1 MCGVALGRL
10 AALRQVFVASRQSAR
25 SCHAAAMS
33 GTVLA
38 VSCRALVAYAAVR
51 NQPTE
56 HWLRSAGLTHE
67 QLQDPDARLEP
78 TTIFTLWRQ
87 AYLASGDP
95 ALALHVAEQL
105 PRGAYRAVEY
115 LAAHAPTVG
124 KAYSKIADYFSVID
138 STTELTIEIEADHVR
153 FGPKRVSA
161 DPSSYPAIEYML
173 AACHLRVRDMTGTDH
188 RPFAVDF
195 AAAPQPHAQEIARV
209 FGCPA
214 HWNAA
219 AHRLRFT
226 LEDWH
231 RPTARP
237 DPELLMVLEDHARI
251 LKERHPGEHS
261 LLQTLDQVL
270 EQAWESGEPGL
281 DATARRLGMSSRS
294 LQRRLREEGSA
305 FSERVD
311 DARRR
316 ATLRWLRCPEVSLA
330 EVAYLVGFK
339 EQASLTRAVQRWTGK
354 TPSQLRRADGSE
366 RG

>member
-1 MCGVALGRL
+1 ML
-10 AALRQVFVASRQSAR
+10 QP
-25 SCHAAAMS
+25 MS

-38 VSCRALVAYAAVR
+38 VSCRALIAYAAAR

-56 HWLRSAGLTHE
+56 QWLQSAGLTAE

-78 TTIFTLWRQ
+78 TTIFTLWRK
-87 AYLASGDP
+87 AYLASNDP

-124 KAYSKIADYFSVID
+124 NAYAKIADYFSVID
-138 STTELTIEIEADHVR
+138 ATTELAIDVEADHVR
-153 FGPKRVSA
+153 FGPRRASS

-188 RPFAVDF
+188 RPIGVDF
-195 AAAPQPHAQEIARV
+195 ATVPQQHSQEIERV
-209 FGCPA
+209 FGCPV
-214 HWNAA
+214 HWNAD

-226 LEDWH
+226 HAVWQQ
-231 RPTARP
+231 PTAHP
-237 DPELLMVLEDHARI
+237 DPDLLTVLEDHARI
-251 LKERHPGEHS
+251 LREKHPSSNS
-261 LLQTLDQVL
+261 LLQSLDQIL
-270 EQAWESGEPGL
+270 ELAWESGEPTL
-281 DATARRLGMSSRS
+281 DASARRLGMSSRS

-316 ATLRWLRCPEVSLA
+316 ATLRWLRCPEISLA
-330 EVAYLVGFK
+330 DVAYLVGFK
-339 EQASLTRAVQRWTGK
+339 EQASLTRAVQRWTGL
-354 TPSQLRRADGSE
+354 TPKAIRRNSSY
-366 RG
+366 